1 MDTMVFGHSVVIY
14 RMHVTYGV
22 GRASRMADLFALQD
36 GWDGKDA
43 KSINY
48 QSVYAFLKFTE
59 RFGKVADDL
68 ALFLDPDGNLDV
80 NWSYF
85 IDDVKK
91 QRRCGNSR
99 HVQLCFQPDGIL
111 LFLDEFRDQ
120 EARLVTLDSQE
131 LIDVIEKYRTYRLPS

>member
-1 MDTMVFGHSVVIY
+1 MDTLVFGHSVVIY
-14 RMHVTYGV
+14 RMQETYGV
-22 GRASRMADLFALQD
+22 GRASRMADLFAMQD

-48 QSVYAFLKFTE
+48 QSVYDFLKFTE

-68 ALFLDPDGNLDV
+68 ALFLDLDGNLEV

-91 QRRCGNSR
+91 HRRCGNSR
-99 HVQLCFQPDGIL
+99 HVQLCFQPDGIS
-111 LFLDEFRDQ
+111 LFLDEFREED
-120 EARLVTLDSQE
+120 ARLVTLDSIE
-131 LIDVIEKYRTYRLPS
+131 LSDVIEKYRTHRLST